1 MNAVPLL
8 GALVVT
14 AAVATGSLVSSGS
27 RASGGEPTEP
37 DIVAVELIDTTGEV
51 WLATTAGLVKA
62 PVSELQDPDT
72 FTVSD
77 AVWTAEPVA
86 GRADRPI
93 DDFDSLEWPRGET
106 LMAAS
111 EGDVWAR
118 GDDGTWQ
125 VLECDGDEC
134 PTGIIGL
141 SSTFDDAAP
150 LEHDLIAFG
159 ADGIWVLAR
168 DRSITADQA
177 TPPTGDGWVWIEL
190 ESGVDIVAASQDQ
203 LGRIW
208 AVRRTSTDQAEIRV
222 YDDVLI
228 AADGRSRPTMVSRP
242 LPTGWGATNGDSL
255 ITPDTRG
262 GMWLGLPRGLLWVNS
277 DLAVRD
283 ELDQCELGVVGVTG
297 TECQADVARVS
308 VTTVDNNRDDVW
320 VGTSR
325 GIVRLSVGATGTL
338 GISSPHQSDAVVSM
352 ARNLAGGDLWV
363 ATTGALHRIE
373 VDRWS
378 FEPSLPDAVTAISAG
393 GQVGSE
399 VVLVGTTRGLQVAR
413 WNSDRAELAV
423 TGTPDGL
430 SGLITGISRVLDDGT
445 AFVVGEIGV
454 TRLENGAEPTGLA
467 DMADQRVAA
476 VEVVDDQVYVA
487 TATGVFSAPVD
498 GATAAGAFSPVDL
511 PESTSDVTAIWSAG
525 GRVWVGTGGGGL
537 VATGDPVRTCGV
549 APPPDA
555 VVRSAV
561 TTGDDSFVVVTNDGV
576 YDARPPD
583 AAEACDVRF
592 EHRSSADTNVAI
604 PAGDYTETV
613 AAQVPDRSRL
623 IWAGADHGIDLIAW
637 PGALRG
643 VPIPVISAF
652 DRLSFLDGSR
662 VSALATVG
670 GGLERTLVIGTD
682 YGVYYHRPAVVPPRF
697 AVESVASYDETGATT
712 GPIVDCATVDC
723 LDPLRFEH
731 ETRQLVM
738 SMTVDDLGD
747 ADRFQF
753 VVDEGGAAPTVSGRQ
768 LTLTTGRGRTE
779 SLTITA
785 LDLHLNA
792 SDPHELDLVVRQ
804 RTLREWFVETNAK
817 WVAGLVAVAL
827 VAGISGFWTVRWLR
841 RRGRRRL
848 IDAEV
853 TVRPDGTGDLV
864 VTTRIGDGEEDWSVR
879 RIDAAELGSAWAQV
893 RSTKDAVLVPELGDV
908 LYDAL
913 LSHGA
918 TRLLKGAGFGT
929 RDGRLRIRGL
939 DPALDSLPWE
949 AMRTPLG
956 ALIGRSATS
965 VVRDLRPA
973 DDTDGE
979 RTPAVDHVEFP
990 VRVLVVVAT
999 PNDLPPIEGAADEV
1013 VAIESAAAA
1022 RVPRPRPRR
1031 RGGARARDAG
1041 FVAEPPRRC
1050 PRLRLRARHRPRRAH
1065 RPWVADLARGRG
1077 RRRRAPGARRVRR
1090 SHGRPD
1096 PRRPST
1102 AADRA
1107 EHVLQRGRWRR
1118 RDGRTRRRGR
1128 HDAGQDTANGRGR
1141 RRGREP
1147 GGGPRARREHT
1158 GRDRHGDADPDA
1170 GSGRVQRGVLSHAV
1184 PARPGRPRDADR
1196 SPRSAGER
1204 RRLGRATP
1212 LRRFTG
1218 A

>member
-1 MNAVPLL
+1 M
-8 GALVVT
+8 
-14 AAVATGSLVSSGS
+14 
-27 RASGGEPTEP
+27 
-37 DIVAVELIDTTGEV
+37 
-51 WLATTAGLVKA
+51 
-62 PVSELQDPDT
+62 
-72 FTVSD
+72 
-77 AVWTAEPVA
+77 
-86 GRADRPI
+86 
-93 DDFDSLEWPRGET
+93 
-106 LMAAS
+106 
-111 EGDVWAR
+111 
-118 GDDGTWQ
+118 
-125 VLECDGDEC
+125 
-134 PTGIIGL
+134 
-141 SSTFDDAAP
+141 
-150 LEHDLIAFG
+150 
-159 ADGIWVLAR
+159 
-168 DRSITADQA
+168 
-177 TPPTGDGWVWIEL
+177 
-190 ESGVDIVAASQDQ
+190 
-203 LGRIW
+203 
-208 AVRRTSTDQAEIRV
+208 
-222 YDDVLI
+222 
-228 AADGRSRPTMVSRP
+228 
-242 LPTGWGATNGDSL
+242 
-255 ITPDTRG
+255 
-262 GMWLGLPRGLLWVNS
+262 
-277 DLAVRD
+277 
-283 ELDQCELGVVGVTG
+283 
-297 TECQADVARVS
+297 
-308 VTTVDNNRDDVW
+308 
-320 VGTSR
+320 
-325 GIVRLSVGATGTL
+325 
-338 GISSPHQSDAVVSM
+338 
-352 ARNLAGGDLWV
+352 
-363 ATTGALHRIE
+363 
-373 VDRWS
+373 
-378 FEPSLPDAVTAISAG
+378 
-393 GQVGSE
+393 
-399 VVLVGTTRGLQVAR
+399 AR

-487 TATGVFSAPVD
+487 TASGVFSAPVD

-576 YDARPPD
+576 YDAWPPD

-592 EHRSSADTNVAI
+592 EHRASADTNVAI

-643 VPIPVISAF
+643 VPTPVISAF

-670 GGLERTLVIGTD
+670 GGFERTLVIGTD

-827 VAGISGFWTVRWLR
+827 VAGVSGFWTVRWLR

-908 LYDAL
+908 LYDAAAL
-913 LSHGA
+913 ARCDPTPEGC
-918 TRLLKGAGFGT
+918 
-929 RDGRLRIRGL
+929 RIRHPRRPIAHPRPRSGARL
-939 DPALDSLPWE
+939 AAVGGDAH
-949 AMRTPLG
+949 PLG
-956 ALIGRSATS
+956 RADRSLGDE
-965 VVRDLRPA
+965 RRPRPA
-973 DDTDGE
+973 AG
-979 RTPAVDHVEFP
+979 RRH
-990 VRVLVVVAT
+990 RRR
-999 PNDLPPIEGAADEV
+999 AD
-1013 VAIESAAAA
+1013 AGGGPR
-1022 RVPRPRPRR
+1022 RVPRPRAGRR
-1031 RGGARARDAG
+1031 RDPERSASD
-1041 FVAEPPRRC
+1041 
-1050 PRLRLRARHRPRRAH
+1050 
-1065 RPWVADLARGRG
+1065 RG
-1077 RRRRAPGARRVRR
+1077 RRRR
-1090 SHGRPD
+1090 GRGD
-1096 PRRPST
+1096 RECGGRAGT
-1102 AADRA
+1102 AAAPAAPWRCSST
-1107 EHVLQRGRWRR
+1107 RR
-1118 RDGRTRRRGR
+1118 RMRCGAASAMPAATTSCTSSPTASAPAVGSRIWLEDEDGDAVRLERDEFVDLMAGRTRGARQPRLIVLNTCCSADGGGDETAGPAGAAGTTLVRTRRMVGADAAAASLAVGLVRGGNIPAVIGMAMQIRTPAAVAFSGAFYRTLFR
-1128 HDAGQDTANGRGR
+1128 HGQVDHAMLIGR
-1141 RRGREP
+1141 REVQ
-1147 GGGPRARREHT
+1147 ES
-1158 GRDRHGDADPDA
+1158 DADWVAPRLYV
-1170 GSGRVQRGVLSHAV
+1170 GSPEPELFG
-1184 PARPGRPRDADR
+1184 AD
-1196 SPRSAGER
+1196 
-1204 RRLGRATP
+1204 
-1212 LRRFTG
+1212 
-1218 A
+1218 